1 MWRPMAYFL
10 AANVDLGQCL
20 INKIRELNGAD
31 VSKEVITPT
40 LFKSN
45 PGLNT
50 ADLADFGIQ
59 LTYLTKAT
67 SKELQSKLVNMRK
80 RRLIRWHVYES
91 PPTVVIPELSMHPL
105 GYFFFTNPHS

>member
-1 MWRPMAYFL
+1 MAYFL
-10 AANVDLGQCL
+10 AANVDLGQTL

-31 VSKEVITPT
+31 TTKEVINTN

-50 ADLADFGIQ
+50 ADLADFGIE
-59 LTYLTKAT
+59 LTYLTKVT
-67 SKELQSKLVNMRK
+67 SKELQSKLLQMRK

-91 PPTVVIPELSMHPL
+91 PDTVVIPELSMHL
-105 GYFFFTNPHS
+105 LYCEIIVCTNARS

>member
-1 MWRPMAYFL
+1 MAYFL

-31 VSKEVITPT
+31 TTKEVITTT

-50 ADLADFGIQ
+50 ADLADFGIH
-59 LTYLTKAT
+59 LAFLTKAT
-67 SKELQSKLVNMRK
+67 SKELQSKLIQMRK
-80 RRLIRWHVYES
+80 CRLITWHIYES
-91 PPTVVIPELSMHPL
+91 PDTVVIPELSMHL
-105 GYFFFTNPHS
+105 LHCQLILCTNGCS